1 MINLW
6 IRAASLA
13 REIKQ
18 VAEISDIRDRQPMAA
33 ATVSGDSN
41 QPNSPLTLTS
51 VREDG
56 DWTVGANS
64 MSFGG
69 APDRVRIHAQTY
81 YQQNQSGAFARIN
94 PELELLKNGAV
105 VAKSG
110 TGYQRHGSGHDSSSN
125 DISYVDPNPGTN
137 PVYQLRAQQGSTQND
152 FLAVDIGSFSCEAVL

>member
-6 IRAASLA
+6 VRAANLA
-13 REIKQ
+13 RDIRQ
-18 VAEISDIRDRQPMAA
+18 VAEMSDLRPPMAA
-33 ATVSGDSN
+33 ATVTGDSN

-51 VREDG
+51 VRADAG
-56 DWTVGANS
+56 WTVNANN
-64 MSFGG
+64 MVFTGE
-69 APDRVRIHAQTY
+69 PDRVRINAQTY
-81 YQQNQSGAFARIN
+81 FQQNQSGAFARIN

-125 DISYVDPNPGTN
+125 DISYVDPAPGVD